1 MLRSPTEPGKQRQQ
15 VKNWTLYLFSTQIL
29 VGGKSWWISS
39 ALTESSTENPRLVVC
54 CRACLHLLCGACFT
68 LTNWVS
74 VPSPSCK
81 AFWSPTASGT
91 SLAYE
96 CCGLESN
103 FKVSKYTEPF
113 DSYLQTPEK
122 QVTIATAMQAV
133 RSVRHKSWTA
143 AASSSP
149 ITIWNYFPHKLHD
162 LRHVFTDSS
171 KDIRGK
177 NLCAKMTT

>member
-1 MLRSPTEPGKQRQQ
+1 MLRSPTEPGKQWQQ

-39 ALTESSTENPRLVVC
+39 APTESSTENPRLVVC
-54 CRACLHLLCGACFT
+54 SYVFVPKWWACLHLLCGACFS

-122 QVTIATAMQAV
+122 QITIATAMQAV
-133 RSVRHKSWTA
+133 HLVATQIVNTGSIFLTHNHWKLFSSQTPRSQARIHW
-143 AASSSP
+143 
-149 ITIWNYFPHKLHD
+149 LE
-162 LRHVFTDSS
+162 
-171 KDIRGK
+171 
-177 NLCAKMTT
+177 